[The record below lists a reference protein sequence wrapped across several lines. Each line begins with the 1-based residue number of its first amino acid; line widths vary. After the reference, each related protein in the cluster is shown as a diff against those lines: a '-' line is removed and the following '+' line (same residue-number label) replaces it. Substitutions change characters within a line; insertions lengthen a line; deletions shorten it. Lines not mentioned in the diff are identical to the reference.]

1 MAVYN
6 LKTGAVMREFHEP
19 ELAGEGTVLCVS
31 SGGSLAAYARG
42 HDILAVDLSSG
53 NVKSL
58 ATVADLPQPGYLG
71 ACAFGERTNR

>member
-53 NVKSL
+53 NVKPL

-71 ACAFGERTNR
+71 ACAIAERTSR